1 MKALM
6 WRPKSKS
13 TNHPLPVDVQVQIS
27 VGTFISMASL
37 ANREVSRRMA
47 GRSLANRV
55 VSMVVSMVVVSKS
68 VAHLAFLCAR
78 PLFLKVGSR
87 LRFSS

>member
-13 TNHPLPVDVQVQIS
+13 TNHPLPVDVQIQLS
-27 VGTFISMASL
+27 VGAFISMASL

-47 GRSLANRV
+47 GMKATTKWDFTVTTRGLA
-55 VSMVVSMVVVSKS
+55 
-68 VAHLAFLCAR
+68 LAVLET
-78 PLFLKVGSR
+78 LL
-87 LRFSS
+87 